1 MFLLSKDDGNER
13 GNQKRALPGS
23 TRNSA
28 RFSSAGFL
36 PHARC
41 AVGFAHK
48 YYSVVAGLTHA
59 GRRSVV

>member
-36 PHARC
+36 PMLD
-41 AVGFAHK
+41 VLGGFARRL
-48 YYSVVAGLTHA
+48 YSVVAGVTHA